1 MSLPLKYNI
10 IYSNKAKLRCEIINK
25 IWFPDSSGD
34 FFWKVYFLSN
44 LFFLLHPSPV
54 HSPVSFPSH
63 ARRLAFRRMWS
74 TPLTPDNMRLVFHVS
89 KAVGRRA
96 SLCKAAAPLQQ
107 DKLHALAFSD
117 PLHWNVLPIS
127 HTPPLPGLHL
137 PQSIP
142 SLCLKDFYSTYK
154 TEFVTY
160 SEKPSQIPSEPCYSL
175 WPVFTSLW
183 VQTSAIHSNG

>member
-63 ARRLAFRRMWS
+63 ARRVAFRRMRS

-89 KAVGRRA
+89 KAVGRRK

-127 HTPPLPGLHL
+127 THHL
-137 PQSIP
+137 FPA
-142 SLCLKDFYSTYK
+142 STY
-154 TEFVTY
+154 
-160 SEKPSQIPSEPCYSL
+160 PSPYP
-175 WPVFTSLW
+175 PF
-183 VQTSAIHSNG
+183 A